1 MEVLIFLVLVVGVAI
16 TAAIAV
22 VSGVFSSLFGVIAE
36 EEDSDE

>member
-1 MEVLIFLVLVVGVAI
+1 MEVLVFLTVVIGVAI

-36 EEDSDE
+36 EEDGDE